1 MFERIIIAYNRDMA
15 RRLVIIDGKSVFYR
29 GYYAMPGL
37 STADGTP
44 TGGVYGFAALS
55 LELIKRLEPDYV
67 CVAWDKRGTNIRRR
81 LAIYPEYKAGRKPAP
96 PDFYAQIPILH
107 ELLAAFGWPL
117 YEFDDYEADDIMATL
132 DAQAEKHGDIET
144 YLITSDLD
152 ALQILDQN
160 TYLYALKKGL
170 TNIDKFDIPAFEKR
184 YGIRIDQFLDLKSL
198 KGDSSDNIPGVPG
211 VGEKTA
217 VKLLQQ
223 FDTLDG
229 VYENLW
235 QIKDNLRRKLD
246 DGKESAYTSKELARL
261 FTDAPV
267 KLDLAAMDVRD
278 LDTTKLR
285 ALLEKLEFRSLLR
298 KLPQHMRDD
307 TLEMVKNDSF
317 VPAVE
322 IPSDKIMPLLVMAP
336 ELLVIWNGDSVWLS
350 HEKGKTACLPLA
362 EASVV
367 LRGGLIVGHDTKD
380 FLKALLAKN
389 CRQLPAVKHDTAQ
402 CSFLLNPLRKSRA
415 LADLAGIESLDN
427 PKLAIAALWEVYER
441 QKKALAE
448 LPGLQRV
455 AQTMDFPLVNVLAQM
470 EFQGIKIDTSKLEK
484 MNKSL
489 TREIAVTQQNIYDM
503 VGYEFNIASPAQL
516 ASALFD
522 KLLLPIAGIKKG
534 KTGYSTNQKELD
546 KLRGQHPIIEL
557 IERFRELSKL
567 QNTYVAALPEQTD
580 ANGYIHTTFN
590 QDATATGR
598 LSSTNP
604 NLQNIPIRTELGRQI
619 RDAFVPAPGNVFVN
633 ADYSQ
638 FELRLAAVMAGE
650 TVMVED
656 FNTDVDIHAK
666 TAAEVYGVPID
677 EVTPVQRRRAKVV
690 NFGVLYGMSQHG
702 LAQAAHMSFAEA
714 QHFID
719 EYYRIRPRVKAFM
732 EQTIRQ
738 AHDNGFVQTL
748 FGRRR
753 PTPDVKSSNFAVRSA
768 AERAAANMPI
778 QGTEADLMKMAML
791 AVEKR
796 LAEGPDVD
804 ASRLPSEAGKS
815 EKNGFALPE
824 RQVSSD
830 SMLASTNSLSIPLGR
845 QVLQIHDS
853 IMVECPRQNAEKVS
867 KILVETMEN
876 IYPSLGIKLKVDV
889 KVGDSWG
896 EV

>member
-1 MFERIIIAYNRDMA
+1 MA
-15 RRLVIIDGKSVFYR
+15 KRLVIIDGKSVFYR

-37 STADGTP
+37 STVDGTP

-55 LELIKRLEPDYV
+55 LELIKQLNPDYV

-81 LAIYPEYKAGRKPAP
+81 LAIYSEYKAGRKPAP

-132 DAQAEKHGDIET
+132 DKQAEQHGGIET

-184 YGIRIDQFLDLKSL
+184 YGIRIGQFLDLKSL

-223 FDTLDG
+223 FETLDG

-235 QIKDNLRRKLD
+235 QIKDSLRRKLET
-246 DGKESAYTSKELARL
+246 GKKSAYMSRELARL

-267 KLDLAAMDVRD
+267 KLDLEAMNVRD
-278 LDTTKLR
+278 LDTAKLR
-285 ALLEKLEFRSLLR
+285 ELLEKLEFRSLLR
-298 KLPQHMRDD
+298 KLPQHMRDSASEV
-307 TLEMVKNDSF
+307 TSNNILA
-317 VPAVE
+317 PAVE
-322 IPSDKIMPLLVMAP
+322 ISGDKVIPMLVMAP
-336 ELLVIWNGDSVWLS
+336 ELLVIWDGDMVWLS
-350 HEKGKTACLPLA
+350 HEKGKVARLPLAKASAILA
-362 EASVV
+362 EAS
-367 LRGGLIVGHDTKD
+367 IVGHDNKE
-380 FLKALLAKN
+380 FFKALLGAG
-389 CRQLPAVKHDTAQ
+389 CQRLPAVKHDTAQ
-402 CSFLLNPLRKSRA
+402 GSFLLNPLRKSRA
-415 LADLAGIESLDN
+415 LADLAGVESLDD
-427 PKLAIAALWEVYER
+427 PRLAMAALWAVYEQ
-441 QKKALAE
+441 QKSAFAE
-448 LPGLQRV
+448 LPDLQQV
-455 AQTMDFPLVNVLAQM
+455 AQTMDFPLINVLAQM
-470 EFQGIKIDTSKLEK
+470 EFRGIKIDASKLEK

-489 TREIAVTQQNIYDM
+489 AQEITAVQQNIYDM
-503 VGYEFNIASPAQL
+503 VGYEFNVASPAQL

-522 KLLLPIAGIKKG
+522 KLLLPTAGIKKG

-557 IERFRELSKL
+557 VERFRELSKL

-650 TVMVED
+650 KQMIED
-656 FNTDVDIHAK
+656 FNADVDIHAK
-666 TAAEVYGVPID
+666 TAAEVYNVPIN
-677 EVTPVQRRRAKVV
+677 EVTPTQRRRAKVV

-702 LAQAAHMSFAEA
+702 LAAAANMSYGEA

-719 EYYRIRPRVKAFM
+719 EYYRIRPHIKEFM
-732 EQTIRQ
+732 ERTIRQ
-738 AHDNGFVQTL
+738 AHEDGFVQTL

-753 PTPDVKSSNFAVRSA
+753 PTPDVRSNNFAVRSA

-778 QGTEADLMKMAML
+778 QGTEADLMKLAML

-796 LAEGPDVD
+796 LTTMTSPDL
-804 ASRLPSEAGKS
+804 LPSETGKF
-815 EKNGFALPE
+815 EKNEFALPE
-824 RQVSSD
+824 RQVSSG
-830 SMLASTNSLSIPLGR
+830 SKSGLVHKNISLGHQI
-845 QVLQIHDS
+845 LQIHDS
-853 IMVECPRQNAEKVS
+853 IMVECPRQNAEIVS
-867 KILVETMEN
+867 KMLVETMEN
-876 IYPSLGIKLKVDV
+876 IYPQLGIKLKVDV
-889 KVGDSWG
+889 KIGNNWG

>member
-1 MFERIIIAYNRDMA
+1 MA
-15 RRLVIIDGKSVFYR
+15 KRLVIIDGKSVFYR

-55 LELIKRLEPDYV
+55 LELIKQLEPDYV

-81 LAIYPEYKAGRKPAP
+81 LAIYPDYKAGRKPAP

-117 YEFDDYEADDIMATL
+117 YEFDDGEADDIMATL
-132 DAQAEKHGDIET
+132 DKQAEQHGGIET

-170 TNIDKFDIPAFEKR
+170 TNIDKFDIPAFEER
-184 YGIRIDQFLDLKSL
+184 YGIRIGQFLDLKSL

-223 FDTLDG
+223 FETLDG

-235 QIKDNLRRKLD
+235 QIKDSLRRKLET
-246 DGKESAYTSKELARL
+246 GKESAYMSRELARL

-267 KLDLAAMDVRD
+267 KLDLEAMNVRD
-278 LDTTKLR
+278 LDTAKLR
-285 ALLEKLEFRSLLR
+285 ELLEKLEFRSLLR
-298 KLPQHMRDD
+298 KLPQHMRDGAS
-307 TLEMVKNDSF
+307 EVAKNNILA
-317 VPAVE
+317 PAVE
-322 IPSDKIMPLLVMAP
+322 ISGDKVIPMLVMVP
-336 ELLVIWNGDSVWLS
+336 ELLVIWDGDMVWLS
-350 HEKGKTACLPLA
+350 HEKGKVARLPLAKASAILA
-362 EASVV
+362 EAS
-367 LRGGLIVGHDTKD
+367 IVGHDTKE
-380 FLKALLAKN
+380 FLKTLLGAG
-389 CRQLPAVKHDTAQ
+389 CQQLPAVKHDTAQ
-402 CSFLLNPLRKSRA
+402 GSFLLNPLRKSRE
-415 LADLAGIESLDN
+415 LADLAGVESLDD
-427 PKLAIAALWEVYER
+427 PRLAMAALWAVYEQ
-441 QKKALAE
+441 QKSAFAE
-448 LPGLQRV
+448 QTNLQQV
-455 AQTMDFPLVNVLAQM
+455 AQTMDFPLINVLAQM
-470 EFQGIKIDTSKLEK
+470 EFRGIKIDASKLEK

-489 TREIAVTQQNIYDM
+489 AQEIAAVQQNIYDM
-503 VGYEFNIASPAQL
+503 VGYEFNVASPAQL

-522 KLLLPIAGIKKG
+522 KLLLPTAGIKKG

-557 IERFRELSKL
+557 VERFRELSKL

-580 ANGYIHTTFN
+580 ANGYVHTTFN
-590 QDATATGR
+590 QDVTATGR

-650 TVMVED
+650 KQMIED

-666 TAAEVYGVPID
+666 TAAEVYNVPIN
-677 EVTPVQRRRAKVV
+677 EVTPTQRRRAKVV

-702 LAQAAHMSFAEA
+702 LAAAANMSYGEA

-719 EYYRIRPRVKAFM
+719 EYYRIRPHIKEFM
-732 EQTIRQ
+732 ERTIRQ
-738 AHDNGFVQTL
+738 AHEDGFVQTL

-753 PTPDVKSSNFAVRSA
+753 PTPDVRSNNFAVRSA

-778 QGTEADLMKMAML
+778 QGTEADLMKLAML
-791 AVEKR
+791 AVEKS
-796 LAEGPDVD
+796 LALVD
-804 ASRLPSEAGKS
+804 IDS
-815 EKNGFALPE
+815 LPE
-824 RQVSSD
+824 ETCLSGKANSFFSNLPVSEGSK
-830 SMLASTNSLSIPLGR
+830 SISTDKNTPLGY
-845 QVLQIHDS
+845 QILQIHDS
-853 IMVECPRQNAEKVS
+853 IMVECPRQNAEIVS
-867 KILVETMEN
+867 KMLVETMEN
-876 IYPSLGIKLKVDV
+876 IHPQLGIKLKVDV
-889 KVGDSWG
+889 KIGNNWS

>member
-1 MFERIIIAYNRDMA
+1 MA
-15 RRLVIIDGKSVFYR
+15 KRLVIIDGKSVFYR

-55 LELIKRLEPDYV
+55 LELIKQLEPDYV

-81 LAIYPEYKAGRKPAP
+81 LAIYSEYKAGRKPAP

-107 ELLAAFGWPL
+107 ELLAAFRWPL

-132 DAQAEKHGDIET
+132 GKQAEQHGGIET

-184 YGIRIDQFLDLKSL
+184 YGIRIGQFLDLKSL

-223 FDTLDG
+223 FETLDG

-235 QIKDNLRRKLD
+235 QIKDSLRRKLEA
-246 DGKESAYTSKELARL
+246 GKKSAYMSRELARL

-267 KLDLAAMDVRD
+267 KLDLEAMNVRD
-278 LDTTKLR
+278 LDTAKLR
-285 ALLEKLEFRSLLR
+285 ELLEKLEFRSLLR
-298 KLPQHMRDD
+298 KLPQHMRDSSSEV
-307 TLEMVKNDSF
+307 TPNNILA
-317 VPAVE
+317 PAVE
-322 IPSDKIMPLLVMAP
+322 ISGDKVIPMLVMAP
-336 ELLVIWNGDSVWLS
+336 ELLVIWDGDTVWLS
-350 HEKGKTACLPLA
+350 HEKGKVARLPLAKASTILA
-362 EASVV
+362 EAS
-367 LRGGLIVGHDTKD
+367 IVGHDTKE
-380 FLKALLAKN
+380 FTKALLGAG
-389 CRQLPAVKHDTAQ
+389 CQQLPAVKHDTAQ
-402 CSFLLNPLRKSRA
+402 GSFLLNPLRKSRE
-415 LADLAGIESLDN
+415 LADLAGVESLDD
-427 PKLAIAALWEVYER
+427 PRLAMAALWAVYEQ
-441 QKKALAE
+441 QKSAFAE
-448 LPGLQRV
+448 LPDLQQV
-455 AQTMDFPLVNVLAQM
+455 AQTMDFPLINVLAQM
-470 EFQGIKIDTSKLEK
+470 EFRGIKIDASKLEK

-489 TREIAVTQQNIYDM
+489 AQDIAAVQQNIYDM
-503 VGYEFNIASPAQL
+503 VGYEFNVASPAQL

-522 KLLLPIAGIKKG
+522 KLLLPTAGIKKG

-557 IERFRELSKL
+557 VERFRELSKL

-590 QDATATGR
+590 QDVTATGR

-650 TVMVED
+650 KQMIED
-656 FNTDVDIHAK
+656 FNADVDIHAK
-666 TAAEVYGVPID
+666 TAAEVYNVPIN
-677 EVTPVQRRRAKVV
+677 EVTPTQRRRAKVV

-702 LAQAAHMSFAEA
+702 LAAAANMSYGEA

-719 EYYRIRPRVKAFM
+719 EYYRIHPRIKEFM
-732 EQTIRQ
+732 ERTIRQ
-738 AHDNGFVQTL
+738 AHEDGFVQTL

-753 PTPDVKSSNFAVRSA
+753 PTPDVRSNNFAVRSA

-778 QGTEADLMKMAML
+778 QGTEADLMKLAML

-796 LAEGPDVD
+796 LTTMTSPDL
-804 ASRLPSEAGKS
+804 LPSETGKF
-815 EKNGFALPE
+815 EKNEFALPE
-824 RQVSSD
+824 RQVSSG
-830 SMLASTNSLSIPLGR
+830 SKSGLVHKNISLGHQI
-845 QVLQIHDS
+845 LQIHDS
-853 IMVECPRQNAEKVS
+853 IMVECPRQNAEIVS
-867 KILVETMEN
+867 KMLVETMEN
-876 IYPSLGIKLKVDV
+876 IYPQLGIKLKVDV
-889 KVGDSWG
+889 KIGNNWG

>member
-1 MFERIIIAYNRDMA
+1 MA
-15 RRLVIIDGKSVFYR
+15 KRLVIIDGKSVFYR

-37 STADGTP
+37 STVDGTP

-55 LELIKRLEPDYV
+55 LELIKQLNPDYV

-81 LAIYPEYKAGRKPAP
+81 LAIYSEYKAGRKPAP

-107 ELLAAFGWPL
+107 ELLAAFRWPL

-132 DAQAEKHGDIET
+132 GKQAEQHGGIET

-184 YGIRIDQFLDLKSL
+184 YGIRIGQFLDLKSL

-223 FDTLDG
+223 FETLDG

-235 QIKDNLRRKLD
+235 QIKDSLRRKLEA
-246 DGKESAYTSKELARL
+246 GKKSAYMSRELARL

-267 KLDLAAMDVRD
+267 KLDLEAMNVRD
-278 LDTTKLR
+278 LDTAKLR
-285 ALLEKLEFRSLLR
+285 ELLEKLEFRSLLR
-298 KLPQHMRDD
+298 KLPQHMRDSSSEV
-307 TLEMVKNDSF
+307 TPNNILA
-317 VPAVE
+317 PAVE
-322 IPSDKIMPLLVMAP
+322 ISGDKVIPMLVMAP
-336 ELLVIWNGDSVWLS
+336 ELLVIWDGDTVWLS
-350 HEKGKTACLPLA
+350 HEKGKVARLPLAKASTILA
-362 EASVV
+362 EAS
-367 LRGGLIVGHDTKD
+367 IVGHDTKE
-380 FLKALLAKN
+380 FTKALLGAG
-389 CRQLPAVKHDTAQ
+389 CQQLPAVKHDTAQ
-402 CSFLLNPLRKSRA
+402 GSFLLNPLRKSRE
-415 LADLAGIESLDN
+415 LADLAGVESLDD
-427 PKLAIAALWEVYER
+427 PRLAMAALWAVYEQ
-441 QKKALAE
+441 QKSAFAE
-448 LPGLQRV
+448 LPDLQQV
-455 AQTMDFPLVNVLAQM
+455 AQTMDFPLINVLAQM
-470 EFQGIKIDTSKLEK
+470 EFRGIKIDASKLEK

-489 TREIAVTQQNIYDM
+489 AQDIAAVQQNIYDM
-503 VGYEFNIASPAQL
+503 VGYEFNVASPAQL

-522 KLLLPIAGIKKG
+522 KLLLPTAGIKKG

-557 IERFRELSKL
+557 VERFRELSKL

-590 QDATATGR
+590 QDVTATGR

-650 TVMVED
+650 KQMIED
-656 FNTDVDIHAK
+656 FNADVDIHAK
-666 TAAEVYGVPID
+666 TAAEVYNVPIN
-677 EVTPVQRRRAKVV
+677 EVTPTQRRRAKVV

-702 LAQAAHMSFAEA
+702 LAAAANMSYGEA

-719 EYYRIRPRVKAFM
+719 EYYRIHPRIKEFM
-732 EQTIRQ
+732 ERTIRQ
-738 AHDNGFVQTL
+738 AHEDGFVQTL

-753 PTPDVKSSNFAVRSA
+753 PTPDVRSNNFAVRSA

-778 QGTEADLMKMAML
+778 QGTEADLMKLAML

-796 LAEGPDVD
+796 LTTMTSPDL
-804 ASRLPSEAGKS
+804 LPSETGKF
-815 EKNGFALPE
+815 EKNEFALPE
-824 RQVSSD
+824 RQVSSG
-830 SMLASTNSLSIPLGR
+830 SKSGLVHKNISLGHQI
-845 QVLQIHDS
+845 LQIHDS
-853 IMVECPRQNAEKVS
+853 IMVECPRQNAEIVS
-867 KILVETMEN
+867 KMLVETMEN
-876 IYPSLGIKLKVDV
+876 IYPQLGIKLKVDV
-889 KVGDSWG
+889 KIGNNWG

>member
-1 MFERIIIAYNRDMA
+1 MA
-15 RRLVIIDGKSVFYR
+15 KRLVIIDGKSVFYR

-55 LELIKRLEPDYV
+55 LELIKQLNPDYV

-81 LAIYPEYKAGRKPAP
+81 LAIYPDYKGGRKPAP

-132 DAQAEKHGDIET
+132 DKQAEQHGDIET

-184 YGIRIDQFLDLKSL
+184 YGIRIGQFLDLKSL

-223 FDTLDG
+223 FETLDG
-229 VYENLW
+229 VYDNLW
-235 QIKDNLRRKLD
+235 QIKDSLRRKLET
-246 DGKESAYTSKELARL
+246 GKKSAYMSRELARL

-267 KLDLAAMDVRD
+267 KLDLEAMNVRD
-278 LDTTKLR
+278 LDTAKLR
-285 ALLEKLEFRSLLR
+285 ELLEKLEFRSLLR
-298 KLPQHMRDD
+298 KLPQHMRDGASGVA
-307 TLEMVKNDSF
+307 TNNILA
-317 VPAVE
+317 PAVE
-322 IPSDKIMPLLVMAP
+322 ISGDKVIPMLVMAP
-336 ELLVIWNGDSVWLS
+336 ELLVIWDGDTVWLS
-350 HEKGKTACLPLA
+350 HEKGKVARLPLAKASAILA
-362 EASVV
+362 EAS
-367 LRGGLIVGHDTKD
+367 IVGHDAKE
-380 FLKALLAKN
+380 FFKALLGAG
-389 CRQLPAVKHDTAQ
+389 CQQLPAVKHDTAQ
-402 CSFLLNPLRKSRA
+402 GSFLLNPLRKSRE
-415 LADLAGIESLDN
+415 LADLAGIESLDD
-427 PKLAIAALWEVYER
+427 PRLAMAALWAVYEQ
-441 QKKALAE
+441 QKSAFAE
-448 LPGLQRV
+448 LPDLQQV
-455 AQTMDFPLVNVLAQM
+455 AQTMDFPLINVLAQM
-470 EFQGIKIDTSKLEK
+470 EFRGIKIDASKLEK

-489 TREIAVTQQNIYDM
+489 AQEIAAVQQNIYDM
-503 VGYEFNIASPAQL
+503 VGYEFNVASPAQL

-522 KLLLPIAGIKKG
+522 KLLLPTAGIKKG

-557 IERFRELSKL
+557 VERFRELSKL

-590 QDATATGR
+590 QDTTATGR

-650 TVMVED
+650 KQMIED

-666 TAAEVYGVPID
+666 TAAEVYNVPIN
-677 EVTPVQRRRAKVV
+677 EVTPTQRRRAKVV

-702 LAQAAHMSFAEA
+702 LAAAANMSYGEA

-719 EYYRIRPRVKAFM
+719 EYYRIRPHIKEFM
-732 EQTIRQ
+732 ERTIRQ
-738 AHDNGFVQTL
+738 AHGDGFVQTL

-753 PTPDVKSSNFAVRSA
+753 PTPDVRSNNFAVRSA

-778 QGTEADLMKMAML
+778 QGTEADLMKLAML

-796 LAEGPDVD
+796 LTTMTSPYL
-804 ASRLPSEAGKS
+804 LPSETGKF
-815 EKNGFALPE
+815 EKNEFALPE
-824 RQVSSD
+824 RQVSSG
-830 SMLASTNSLSIPLGR
+830 SKSGLVHKNTPLGY
-845 QVLQIHDS
+845 QILQIHDS
-853 IMVECPRQNAEKVS
+853 IMVECPLQNAEIVS
-867 KILVETMEN
+867 KMLVETMEN
-876 IYPSLGIKLKVDV
+876 IHPQLGIKLKVDV
-889 KVGDSWG
+889 KIGNNWG

>member
-1 MFERIIIAYNRDMA
+1 MA
-15 RRLVIIDGKSVFYR
+15 KRLVIIDGKSVFYR

-55 LELIKRLEPDYV
+55 LELIKQLEPDYV

-81 LAIYPEYKAGRKPAP
+81 LAIYPDYKAGRKPAP

-132 DAQAEKHGDIET
+132 DKQAEQHGDIET

-184 YGIRIDQFLDLKSL
+184 YGIRIGQFLDLKSL

-223 FDTLDG
+223 FETLDG
-229 VYENLW
+229 VYDNLW
-235 QIKDNLRRKLD
+235 QIKDSLRRKLEA
-246 DGKESAYTSKELARL
+246 GRKSAYMSRELARL

-267 KLDLAAMDVRD
+267 KLDLEAMNVRD
-278 LDTTKLR
+278 LDTAKLR
-285 ALLEKLEFRSLLR
+285 ELLEKLEFRSLLR
-298 KLPQHMRDD
+298 KLPQHMRDGASEVA
-307 TLEMVKNDSF
+307 TNNILA
-317 VPAVE
+317 PAVE
-322 IPSDKIMPLLVMAP
+322 ISGDKVIPMLVMAP
-336 ELLVIWNGDSVWLS
+336 ELLVIWDGDTVWLS
-350 HEKGKTACLPLA
+350 HEKGKVARLPLA
-362 EASVV
+362 KASAILAEA
-367 LRGGLIVGHDTKD
+367 LIVGHDTKE
-380 FLKALLAKN
+380 FFKALLGVG
-389 CRQLPAVKHDTAQ
+389 CQQLPIVKHDTAQ
-402 CSFLLNPLRKSRA
+402 GSFFLNPLRKSRE
-415 LADLAGIESLDN
+415 LADLAGVESLDD
-427 PKLAIAALWEVYER
+427 PRLVMAALWIVYEQ
-441 QKKALAE
+441 QKSAFAE
-448 LPGLQRV
+448 LPDLQQV
-455 AQTMDFPLVNVLAQM
+455 AQTMDFPLINVLAQM
-470 EFQGIKIDTSKLEK
+470 EFRGIKIDASKLEK

-489 TREIAVTQQNIYDM
+489 AQEIAAVQQNIYDM
-503 VGYEFNIASPAQL
+503 VGYEFNVASPAQL

-522 KLLLPIAGIKKG
+522 KLLLPTAGIKKG

-557 IERFRELSKL
+557 VERFRELSKL

-580 ANGYIHTTFN
+580 AKGYIHTTFN

-650 TVMVED
+650 KQMIED

-666 TAAEVYGVPID
+666 TAAEVYNVPIN
-677 EVTPVQRRRAKVV
+677 EVTPTQRRRAKVV

-702 LAQAAHMSFAEA
+702 LAAAANMSYGEA

-719 EYYRIRPRVKAFM
+719 EYYRIRPHIKEFM
-732 EQTIRQ
+732 ERTIRQ
-738 AHDNGFVQTL
+738 AHGDGFVQTL

-753 PTPDVKSSNFAVRSA
+753 PTPDVRSNNFAVRSA

-778 QGTEADLMKMAML
+778 QGTEADLMKLAML
-791 AVEKR
+791 AVEKS
-796 LAEGPDVD
+796 LALVD
-804 ASRLPSEAGKS
+804 IDS
-815 EKNGFALPE
+815 LPE
-824 RQVSSD
+824 ETCLSGKANSFFSNLPVSEGSK
-830 SMLASTNSLSIPLGR
+830 SISTDKNTPLGY
-845 QVLQIHDS
+845 QILQIHDS
-853 IMVECPRQNAEKVS
+853 IMVECPRQNAEIVS
-867 KILVETMEN
+867 KMLVETMEN
-876 IYPSLGIKLKVDV
+876 IHPQLGIKLKVDV
-889 KVGDSWG
+889 KIGNNWS

>member
-1 MFERIIIAYNRDMA
+1 MA
-15 RRLVIIDGKSVFYR
+15 KRLVIIDGKSVFYR

-55 LELIKRLEPDYV
+55 LELIKQLEPDYV

-81 LAIYPEYKAGRKPAP
+81 LAIYPDYKAGRKPAP

-107 ELLAAFGWPL
+107 ELLAAFSWPL

-132 DAQAEKHGDIET
+132 DKQAEQHGDIET

-184 YGIRIDQFLDLKSL
+184 YGIRVGQFLDLKSL

-223 FDTLDG
+223 FETLDG

-235 QIKDNLRRKLD
+235 QIKDSLRRKLEA
-246 DGKESAYTSKELARL
+246 GKESAYMSRELARL

-278 LDTTKLR
+278 LDTAKLR
-285 ALLEKLEFRSLLR
+285 ELLEKLEFRSLLR
-298 KLPQHMRDD
+298 KLPQHMRDGAS
-307 TLEMVKNDSF
+307 EVARNDILA
-317 VPAVE
+317 PAVE
-322 IPSDKIMPLLVMAP
+322 ISGDKVIPMLVMAP
-336 ELLVIWNGDSVWLS
+336 ELLVIWDGDMVWLS
-350 HEKGKTACLPLA
+350 HEKGKVARLPLAKASAILA
-362 EASVV
+362 EAS
-367 LRGGLIVGHDTKD
+367 IAGHDTKE
-380 FLKALLAKN
+380 FLKALLGAA
-389 CRQLPAVKHDTAQ
+389 CQQLPAVKHDTAQ
-402 CSFLLNPLRKSRA
+402 GSFLLNPLRKSRE
-415 LADLAGIESLDN
+415 LADLAGVESLDD
-427 PKLAIAALWEVYER
+427 PRLAMAALWAVYEQ
-441 QKKALAE
+441 QKSAFAE
-448 LPGLQRV
+448 LPDLQQV
-455 AQTMDFPLVNVLAQM
+455 AQTMDFPLINVLAQM
-470 EFQGIKIDTSKLEK
+470 EFRGIKIDASKLEK

-489 TREIAVTQQNIYDM
+489 AQEIAAVQQNIYDM
-503 VGYEFNIASPAQL
+503 VGYEFNVASPAQL

-522 KLLLPIAGIKKG
+522 KLLLPTAGIKKG

-557 IERFRELSKL
+557 VERFRELSKL

-638 FELRLAAVMAGE
+638 FELRLAAVLAGDE
-650 TVMVED
+650 KLIED
-656 FNTDVDIHAK
+656 FNSDVDIHAK
-666 TAAEVYGVPID
+666 TAAETYGISID
-677 EVTPVQRRRAKVV
+677 EVSKSQRRAAKVI
-690 NFGVLYGMSQHG
+690 NFGVLYGMSPHG
-702 LAQAAHMSFAEA
+702 LAAATGMSFTEA
-714 QHFID
+714 KKFID
-719 EYYRIRPRVKAFM
+719 HYFEVRKP
-732 EQTIRQ
+732 IRQ
-738 AHDNGFVQTL
+738 YLDKILTQAREQGFVETY

-753 PTPDVKSSNFAVRSA
+753 PTPDVKSSNFMVRSS
-768 AERAAANMPI
+768 AERAAMNMPI
-778 QGTEADLMKMAML
+778 QGTEADLMKLAMIRLEDRLSGL
-791 AVEKR
+791 ANAI
-796 LAEGPDVD
+796 L
-804 ASRLPSEAGKS
+804 
-815 EKNGFALPE
+815 
-824 RQVSSD
+824 QV
-830 SMLASTNSLSIPLGR
+830 
-845 QVLQIHDS
+845 HDS
-853 IMVECPRQNAEKVS
+853 ILVECKPEDVQKVS
-867 KILVETMEN
+867 EIMKAGMEGVC
-876 IYPSLGIKLKVDV
+876 PELPIKLKVDV
-889 KVGDSWG
+889 GTGANWG

>member
-1 MFERIIIAYNRDMA
+1 MVK
-15 RRLVIIDGKSVFYR
+15 RLVIIDGKSVFYR

-55 LELIKRLEPDYV
+55 LELIKQLNPDYV

-81 LAIYPEYKAGRKPAP
+81 LAIYSEYKAGRKPAP

-132 DAQAEKHGDIET
+132 DKQAEQHGGIET

-184 YGIRIDQFLDLKSL
+184 YGIRIGQFLDLKSL

-223 FDTLDG
+223 FETLDG
-229 VYENLW
+229 VYDNLW
-235 QIKDNLRRKLD
+235 QIKDSLRRKLEA
-246 DGKESAYTSKELARL
+246 GKKSAYMSRELARL

-267 KLDLAAMDVRD
+267 KLDLEAMNVRD
-278 LDTTKLR
+278 LDTAKLR
-285 ALLEKLEFRSLLR
+285 ELLEKLEFRSLLR
-298 KLPQHMRDD
+298 KLPQHMRDNASEV
-307 TLEMVKNDSF
+307 TSNNILA
-317 VPAVE
+317 PAVE
-322 IPSDKIMPLLVMAP
+322 ISGDKVVPMLVMAP
-336 ELLVIWNGDSVWLS
+336 ELLVIWDGDTVWLS
-350 HEKGKTACLPLA
+350 YEKGKVARLPLA
-362 EASVV
+362 KASAILAEA
-367 LRGGLIVGHDTKD
+367 LIVGHDTKE
-380 FLKALLAKN
+380 FFKALLGVG
-389 CRQLPAVKHDTAQ
+389 CQQLPIVKHDTAQ
-402 CSFLLNPLRKSRA
+402 GSFLLNPLRKSRE
-415 LADLAGIESLDN
+415 LADLAGVESLDD
-427 PKLAIAALWEVYER
+427 PRLVMAALWIVYEQ
-441 QKKALAE
+441 QKSAFAE
-448 LPGLQRV
+448 LPDLQQV
-455 AQTMDFPLVNVLAQM
+455 AQTMDFPLINVLAQM
-470 EFQGIKIDTSKLEK
+470 EFRGIKIDASKFEK

-489 TREIAVTQQNIYDM
+489 AQEIAAVQQNIYDM
-503 VGYEFNIASPAQL
+503 VGYEFNVSSPAQL

-522 KLLLPIAGIKKG
+522 KLLLPTAGIKKG

-557 IERFRELSKL
+557 VERFRELSKL

-590 QDATATGR
+590 QDTTATGR

-650 TVMVED
+650 KQMIED

-666 TAAEVYGVPID
+666 TAAEVYNVPIN
-677 EVTPVQRRRAKVV
+677 EVTPTQRRRAKVV

-702 LAQAAHMSFAEA
+702 LAAAANMSYGEA

-719 EYYRIRPRVKAFM
+719 EYYRIRPHIKEFM
-732 EQTIRQ
+732 ERTIRQ
-738 AHDNGFVQTL
+738 AHDDGFVQTL

-753 PTPDVKSSNFAVRSA
+753 PTPDVRSNNFAVRSA

-778 QGTEADLMKMAML
+778 QGTEADLMKLAML

-796 LAEGPDVD
+796 LTIMTSPDL
-804 ASRLPSEAGKS
+804 LPSETGKF
-815 EKNGFALPE
+815 EKNEFALPE
-824 RQVSSD
+824 RQVSSG
-830 SMLASTNSLSIPLGR
+830 SKSGLVHKNISLGHQI
-845 QVLQIHDS
+845 LQIHDS
-853 IMVECPRQNAEKVS
+853 IMVECPLQNAEIVS
-867 KILVETMEN
+867 KMLVETMEN
-876 IYPSLGIKLKVDV
+876 IYPQLGIKLKVDV
-889 KVGDSWG
+889 KIGNNWG

>member
-1 MFERIIIAYNRDMA
+1 MA
-15 RRLVIIDGKSVFYR
+15 KRLVIIDGKSVFYR

-55 LELIKRLEPDYV
+55 LELIKQLNPDYV

-81 LAIYPEYKAGRKPAP
+81 LAIYPDYKAGRKPAP

-132 DAQAEKHGDIET
+132 DKQAEQHGGIET

-170 TNIDKFDIPAFEKR
+170 TNIDKFDIPAFEER
-184 YGIRIDQFLDLKSL
+184 YGIRIGQFLDLKSL

-223 FDTLDG
+223 FETLDG
-229 VYENLW
+229 VYDNLW
-235 QIKDNLRRKLD
+235 QIKDSLRRKLET
-246 DGKESAYTSKELARL
+246 GKKSAYMSRELARL

-267 KLDLAAMDVRD
+267 KLDLEAMNVRD
-278 LDTTKLR
+278 LDTAKLR
-285 ALLEKLEFRSLLR
+285 ELLEKLEFRSLLR
-298 KLPQHMRDD
+298 KLPQHMRDSSSEV
-307 TLEMVKNDSF
+307 TPNNILA
-317 VPAVE
+317 PAVE
-322 IPSDKIMPLLVMAP
+322 ISGDKVTPMLVMAP
-336 ELLVIWNGDSVWLS
+336 ELLVIWDGDMVWLS
-350 HEKGKTACLPLA
+350 HEKGKVARLPLAKASTILA
-362 EASVV
+362 EAS
-367 LRGGLIVGHDTKD
+367 IVGHDTKE
-380 FLKALLAKN
+380 FFKALLGAG
-389 CRQLPAVKHDTAQ
+389 CQQLPTVKHDTAQ
-402 CSFLLNPLRKSRA
+402 GSFLLNPLRKSRA
-415 LADLAGIESLDN
+415 LADLAGVESLDD
-427 PKLAIAALWEVYER
+427 PRLAMAALWVVYEQ
-441 QKKALAE
+441 QKSAFAE
-448 LPGLQRV
+448 LPDLQQV
-455 AQTMDFPLVNVLAQM
+455 AQTMDFPLINVLAQM
-470 EFQGIKIDTSKLEK
+470 EFRGIKIDAGKLKK

-489 TREIAVTQQNIYDM
+489 AQEIAAVQQNIYDM
-503 VGYEFNIASPAQL
+503 VGYEFNVASPAQL

-522 KLLLPIAGIKKG
+522 KLLLPTAGIKKG
-534 KTGYSTNQKELD
+534 KTGYSTNQKELN

-557 IERFRELSKL
+557 VERFRELSKL

-590 QDATATGR
+590 QDTTATGR

-650 TVMVED
+650 KQMIED

-666 TAAEVYGVPID
+666 TAAEVYNVPIN
-677 EVTPVQRRRAKVV
+677 EVTPTQRRRAKVV

-702 LAQAAHMSFAEA
+702 LAAAANMSYGEA
-714 QHFID
+714 QRFID
-719 EYYRIRPRVKAFM
+719 EYYRIRPHIKEFM
-732 EQTIRQ
+732 ERTIRQ
-738 AHDNGFVQTL
+738 AHEDGFVQTL

-753 PTPDVKSSNFAVRSA
+753 PTPDVRSNNFAVRSA

-778 QGTEADLMKMAML
+778 QGTEADLMKLAML

-796 LAEGPDVD
+796 LTIMTSPDL
-804 ASRLPSEAGKS
+804 LPSETGKF
-815 EKNGFALPE
+815 EKNEFALPE
-824 RQVSSD
+824 RQASSG
-830 SMLASTNSLSIPLGR
+830 SKSGLVHKNTPLGY
-845 QVLQIHDS
+845 QILQIHDS
-853 IMVECPRQNAEKVS
+853 IMVECPLQNAEIVS
-867 KILVETMEN
+867 KMLVETMEN
-876 IYPSLGIKLKVDV
+876 IHPQLGIKLKVDV
-889 KVGDSWG
+889 KIGNNWG

>member
-1 MFERIIIAYNRDMA
+1 MA
-15 RRLVIIDGKSVFYR
+15 KRLVIIDGKSVFYR

-55 LELIKRLEPDYV
+55 LELIKQLNPDYV

-81 LAIYPEYKAGRKPAP
+81 LAIYPDYKGGRKPAP

-132 DAQAEKHGDIET
+132 DKQAEQHGDIET

-184 YGIRIDQFLDLKSL
+184 YGIRIGQFLDLKSL

-223 FDTLDG
+223 FETLDG

-235 QIKDNLRRKLD
+235 QIKDSLRRKLEA
-246 DGKESAYTSKELARL
+246 GKKSAYMSRELARL

-278 LDTTKLR
+278 LDTAKLR
-285 ALLEKLEFRSLLR
+285 ELLEKLEFRSLLR
-298 KLPQHMRDD
+298 KLPQHMRDGAS
-307 TLEMVKNDSF
+307 EMTRNDILA
-317 VPAVE
+317 PAVE
-322 IPSDKIMPLLVMAP
+322 ISGDKVIPMLVMAP
-336 ELLVIWNGDSVWLS
+336 ELLVIWDGDTVWLS
-350 HEKGKTACLPLA
+350 HEKGKVARLPLA
-362 EASVV
+362 KASTILPEVS
-367 LRGGLIVGHDTKD
+367 IVGHDTKE
-380 FLKALLAKN
+380 FLKALLGAG
-389 CRQLPAVKHDTAQ
+389 CQRLPAVKHDTAQ
-402 CSFLLNPLRKSRA
+402 GSFLLNPLRKSRA
-415 LADLAGIESLDN
+415 LVDLAGVESLDD
-427 PKLAIAALWEVYER
+427 PRLAMAALWAVYEQ
-441 QKKALAE
+441 QKSAFAE
-448 LPGLQRV
+448 LPDLQQV
-455 AQTMDFPLVNVLAQM
+455 AQTMDFPLINVLAQM
-470 EFQGIKIDTSKLEK
+470 EFRGIKIDASKLEK

-489 TREIAVTQQNIYDM
+489 AQDIAAVQQNIYDM
-503 VGYEFNIASPAQL
+503 VGYEFNVASPAQL

-522 KLLLPIAGIKKG
+522 KLLLPTAGIKKG

-557 IERFRELSKL
+557 VERFRELSKL

-650 TVMVED
+650 KQMIED
-656 FNTDVDIHAK
+656 FNADVDIHAK
-666 TAAEVYGVPID
+666 TAAEVYNVPIN
-677 EVTPVQRRRAKVV
+677 EVTPAQRRRAKVV

-702 LAQAAHMSFAEA
+702 LAAAANMSYGEA

-719 EYYRIRPRVKAFM
+719 EYYRIRPHIKEFM

-738 AHDNGFVQTL
+738 AHEDGFVQTL

-753 PTPDVKSSNFAVRSA
+753 PTPDVRSNNFAVRSA

-778 QGTEADLMKMAML
+778 QGTEADLMKLAML

-796 LAEGPDVD
+796 LTIMTSPDL
-804 ASRLPSEAGKS
+804 LPSETGKF
-815 EKNGFALPE
+815 EKNEFALPE
-824 RQVSSD
+824 RQVSSG
-830 SMLASTNSLSIPLGR
+830 SKSGLVYKNISFGHQI
-845 QVLQIHDS
+845 LQIHDS
-853 IMVECPRQNAEKVS
+853 IMVECPRQNAEIVS
-867 KILVETMEN
+867 KMLVETMEN
-876 IYPSLGIKLKVDV
+876 IYPQLGIKLKVDV
-889 KVGDSWG
+889 KIGNNWG

>member
-1 MFERIIIAYNRDMA
+1 MA
-15 RRLVIIDGKSVFYR
+15 KRLVIIDGKSVFYR

-55 LELIKRLEPDYV
+55 LELIKQLNPDYV

-81 LAIYPEYKAGRKPAP
+81 LAIYPDYKAGRKPAP

-107 ELLAAFGWPL
+107 ELLAAFSWPL

-132 DAQAEKHGDIET
+132 DKQAEQHGDIET

-184 YGIRIDQFLDLKSL
+184 YGIRIGQFLDLKSL

-223 FDTLDG
+223 FETLDG

-235 QIKDNLRRKLD
+235 QIKDSLRRKLET
-246 DGKESAYTSKELARL
+246 GKKSAYMSRELARL

-267 KLDLAAMDVRD
+267 KLDLEAMNVRD
-278 LDTTKLR
+278 LDTAKLR
-285 ALLEKLEFRSLLR
+285 ELLEKLEFRSLLR
-298 KLPQHMRDD
+298 KLPQHMRDSASEV
-307 TLEMVKNDSF
+307 TSNNILA
-317 VPAVE
+317 PAVE
-322 IPSDKIMPLLVMAP
+322 ILGDKVMPMLVMAP
-336 ELLVIWNGDSVWLS
+336 ELLVIWDGDMVWLS
-350 HEKGKTACLPLA
+350 HEKGKVARLPLAKASAILA
-362 EASVV
+362 EAS
-367 LRGGLIVGHDTKD
+367 IVGHDTKE
-380 FLKALLAKN
+380 FFKALLGAG
-389 CRQLPAVKHDTAQ
+389 CQQLPAVKHDTAQ
-402 CSFLLNPLRKSRA
+402 GSFLLNPLRKSRA
-415 LADLAGIESLDN
+415 LADLAGVESLDD
-427 PKLAIAALWEVYER
+427 PRLAMAALWVVYEQ
-441 QKKALAE
+441 QKSAFAE
-448 LPGLQRV
+448 LPDLQQV
-455 AQTMDFPLVNVLAQM
+455 AQTMDFPLINVLAQM
-470 EFQGIKIDTSKLEK
+470 EFRGIKIDASKLEK

-489 TREIAVTQQNIYDM
+489 AQEIAAVQQNIYDM
-503 VGYEFNIASPAQL
+503 VGYEFNVASPAQL

-557 IERFRELSKL
+557 VERFRELSKL

-590 QDATATGR
+590 QDVTATGR

-619 RDAFVPAPGNVFVN
+619 RDAFVPASGNVFVN

-650 TVMVED
+650 KQMIED

-666 TAAEVYGVPID
+666 TAAEVYNVPIN
-677 EVTPVQRRRAKVV
+677 EVTPTQRRCAKVV

-702 LAQAAHMSFAEA
+702 LAAAANMSYGEA

-719 EYYRIRPRVKAFM
+719 EYYRIHPRIKEFM
-732 EQTIRQ
+732 ERTIRQ
-738 AHDNGFVQTL
+738 AHEDGFVQTL

-753 PTPDVKSSNFAVRSA
+753 PTPDVRSNNFAVRSA

-778 QGTEADLMKMAML
+778 QGTEADLMKLAML

-796 LAEGPDVD
+796 LTTMTSPDL
-804 ASRLPSEAGKS
+804 LPSETGKF
-815 EKNGFALPE
+815 EKNEFALPE
-824 RQVSSD
+824 RQVSSG
-830 SMLASTNSLSIPLGR
+830 SKSGLVHKNISLGHQI
-845 QVLQIHDS
+845 LQIHDS
-853 IMVECPRQNAEKVS
+853 IMVECPRQNAEIVS
-867 KILVETMEN
+867 KMLVETMEN
-876 IYPSLGIKLKVDV
+876 IHPQLGIKLKVDV
-889 KVGDSWG
+889 KIGNNWG

>member
-1 MFERIIIAYNRDMA
+1 MA
-15 RRLVIIDGKSVFYR
+15 KRLVIIDGKSVFYR

-55 LELIKRLEPDYV
+55 LELFKQLNPDYV

-81 LAIYPEYKAGRKPAP
+81 LAIYPDYKAGRKPAP

-107 ELLAAFGWPL
+107 ELLAAFSWPL

-132 DAQAEKHGDIET
+132 DKQAEQHGDIET

-184 YGIRIDQFLDLKSL
+184 YGIRIGQFLDLKSL

-223 FDTLDG
+223 FETLDG

-235 QIKDNLRRKLD
+235 QIKDSLRRKLEA
-246 DGKESAYTSKELARL
+246 GKKSAYMSRELARL

-267 KLDLAAMDVRD
+267 KLDLEAMNVRD
-278 LDTTKLR
+278 LDTAKLR
-285 ALLEKLEFRSLLR
+285 ELLEKLEFRSLLR
-298 KLPQHMRDD
+298 KLPQHMRDGASEVA
-307 TLEMVKNDSF
+307 TNNILA
-317 VPAVE
+317 PAVE
-322 IPSDKIMPLLVMAP
+322 ISGDKVIPMLVMAP
-336 ELLVIWNGDSVWLS
+336 ELLVFWDGDTVWLS
-350 HEKGKTACLPLA
+350 HEKGKVARLPLAKVSAILA
-362 EASVV
+362 EAS
-367 LRGGLIVGHDTKD
+367 IVGHDTKE
-380 FLKALLAKN
+380 FFKALLGAG
-389 CRQLPAVKHDTAQ
+389 CQQLPAVKHDTAQ
-402 CSFLLNPLRKSRA
+402 GSFLLNPLRKSRA
-415 LADLAGIESLDN
+415 LADLAGVESLDD
-427 PKLAIAALWEVYER
+427 PRLAMAALWVVYEQ
-441 QKKALAE
+441 QKSAFAE
-448 LPGLQRV
+448 LPDLQQV
-455 AQTMDFPLVNVLAQM
+455 AQTMDFPLINVLAQM
-470 EFQGIKIDTSKLEK
+470 EFRGIKIDASKLEK

-489 TREIAVTQQNIYDM
+489 AQEIAAVQQNIYDM
-503 VGYEFNIASPAQL
+503 VGYEFNVASPAQL

-522 KLLLPIAGIKKG
+522 KLLLPTAGIKKG

-557 IERFRELSKL
+557 VERFRELSKL

-650 TVMVED
+650 KQMIED

-666 TAAEVYGVPID
+666 TAAEVYNVPIN
-677 EVTPVQRRRAKVV
+677 EVTPTQRRRAKVV

-702 LAQAAHMSFAEA
+702 LAAAANMSYGEA

-719 EYYRIRPRVKAFM
+719 EYYRIRPRIKKFM
-732 EQTIRQ
+732 ERTIRQ
-738 AHDNGFVQTL
+738 AHEDGFVQTL

-753 PTPDVKSSNFAVRSA
+753 PTPDVRSNNFAVRSA

-778 QGTEADLMKMAML
+778 QGTEADLMKLAML

-796 LAEGPDVD
+796 LMPAAD
-804 ASRLPSEAGKS
+804 ADLLPSETGKF
-815 EKNGFALPE
+815 EKNEFALPE
-824 RQVSSD
+824 RQVSSG
-830 SMLASTNSLSIPLGR
+830 SKSISTDKNTLLGY
-845 QVLQIHDS
+845 QILQIHDS
-853 IMVECPRQNAEKVS
+853 IMVECPHQNAEIVS
-867 KILVETMEN
+867 KMLVETMEN
-876 IYPSLGIKLKVDV
+876 IYPQLGIKLKVDV
-889 KVGDSWG
+889 KIGNNWG

>member
-1 MFERIIIAYNRDMA
+1 MA
-15 RRLVIIDGKSVFYR
+15 KRLVIIDGKSVFYR

-55 LELIKRLEPDYV
+55 LELIKQLEPDYV

-81 LAIYPEYKAGRKPAP
+81 LAIYSEYKAGRKPAP

-132 DAQAEKHGDIET
+132 DKQAEQHGDIET

-184 YGIRIDQFLDLKSL
+184 YGVRIDQFLDLKSL

-223 FDTLDG
+223 FETLDG

-235 QIKDNLRRKLD
+235 QIKDSLRRKLET
-246 DGKESAYTSKELARL
+246 GKKSAYMSRELARL

-267 KLDLAAMDVRD
+267 KLDLEAMNVCD
-278 LDTTKLR
+278 LDTAKLR
-285 ALLEKLEFRSLLR
+285 ELLEKLEFRSLLR
-298 KLPQHMRDD
+298 KLPQHMRDSASEVAAD
-307 TLEMVKNDSF
+307 NILA
-317 VPAVE
+317 PAVE
-322 IPSDKIMPLLVMAP
+322 ISGDKVIPMLVMAP
-336 ELLVIWNGDSVWLS
+336 ELLVIWDGDTVWLS
-350 HEKGKTACLPLA
+350 HEKGKVACLPLTKASAILA
-362 EASVV
+362 EAS
-367 LRGGLIVGHDTKD
+367 IVGHDTKE
-380 FLKALLAKN
+380 FLKALLGAG
-389 CRQLPAVKHDTAQ
+389 CQRLPAVKHDTAQ
-402 CSFLLNPLRKSRA
+402 GSFLLNPLRKSRA
-415 LADLAGIESLDN
+415 LADLAGVESLDD
-427 PKLAIAALWEVYER
+427 PRLAMAALWAVYEQ
-441 QKKALAE
+441 QKSALVEQAD
-448 LPGLQRV
+448 LQQV
-455 AQTMDFPLVNVLAQM
+455 AQTMDFPLINVLAQM
-470 EFQGIKIDTSKLEK
+470 EFRGIKIDASKLEK

-489 TREIAVTQQNIYDM
+489 AQEITAVQQNIYDM
-503 VGYEFNIASPAQL
+503 VGYEFNVASPAQL

-522 KLLLPIAGIKKG
+522 KLLLPTAGIKKG

-557 IERFRELSKL
+557 VERFRELSKL

-590 QDATATGR
+590 QDTTATGR

-650 TVMVED
+650 KQMIED

-666 TAAEVYGVPID
+666 TAAEVYNVPIN
-677 EVTPVQRRRAKVV
+677 EVTPAQRRRAKVV

-702 LAQAAHMSFAEA
+702 LAAAANMSYGEA

-719 EYYRIRPRVKAFM
+719 EYYRIRPHIKEFM
-732 EQTIRQ
+732 ERTIRQ
-738 AHDNGFVQTL
+738 AHEDGFVQTL

-753 PTPDVKSSNFAVRSA
+753 PTPDVKSNNFAVRSA

-778 QGTEADLMKMAML
+778 QGTEADLMKLAML

-796 LAEGPDVD
+796 LTTMTSPDL
-804 ASRLPSEAGKS
+804 LPSETGKF
-815 EKNGFALPE
+815 EKNEFALPE
-824 RQVSSD
+824 RQVSSG
-830 SMLASTNSLSIPLGR
+830 SKSGLVHKNISLGHQI
-845 QVLQIHDS
+845 LQIHDS
-853 IMVECPRQNAEKVS
+853 IMVECPRQNAEVVS
-867 KILVETMEN
+867 KMLVETMEN
-876 IYPSLGIKLKVDV
+876 IYPQLGIKLKVDV
-889 KVGDSWG
+889 KIGNNWG

>member
-1 MFERIIIAYNRDMA
+1 MA
-15 RRLVIIDGKSVFYR
+15 KRLVIIDGKSVFYR

-55 LELIKRLEPDYV
+55 LELIKQLEPDYV

-81 LAIYPEYKAGRKPAP
+81 LAIYPDYKAGRKPAP

-132 DAQAEKHGDIET
+132 DKQAEQHGDIET

-184 YGIRIDQFLDLKSL
+184 YGIRIGQFLDLKSL

-223 FDTLDG
+223 FETLDG
-229 VYENLW
+229 VYDNLW
-235 QIKDNLRRKLD
+235 QIKDSLRRKLEA
-246 DGKESAYTSKELARL
+246 GRKSAYMSRELARL

-267 KLDLAAMDVRD
+267 KLDLEAMNVRD
-278 LDTTKLR
+278 LDTAKLR
-285 ALLEKLEFRSLLR
+285 ELLEKLEFRSLLR
-298 KLPQHMRDD
+298 KLPQHMRDGASGVA
-307 TLEMVKNDSF
+307 TNNILA
-317 VPAVE
+317 PAVE
-322 IPSDKIMPLLVMAP
+322 ISGDKVIPMLVMAP
-336 ELLVIWNGDSVWLS
+336 ELLVIWDGDTVWLS
-350 HEKGKTACLPLA
+350 HEKGKVARLPLAKASAILA
-362 EASVV
+362 EAS
-367 LRGGLIVGHDTKD
+367 IVGHDAKE
-380 FLKALLAKN
+380 FFKALLGAG
-389 CRQLPAVKHDTAQ
+389 CQQLPAVKHDTAQ
-402 CSFLLNPLRKSRA
+402 GSFLLNPLRKSRE
-415 LADLAGIESLDN
+415 LADLAGIESLDD
-427 PKLAIAALWEVYER
+427 PRLAMAALWAVYEQ
-441 QKKALAE
+441 QKSAFAE
-448 LPGLQRV
+448 LPDLQQV
-455 AQTMDFPLVNVLAQM
+455 AQTMDFPLINVLAQM
-470 EFQGIKIDTSKLEK
+470 EFRGIKIDASKLEK

-489 TREIAVTQQNIYDM
+489 AQEIAAVQQNIYDM
-503 VGYEFNIASPAQL
+503 VGYEFNVASPAQL

-522 KLLLPIAGIKKG
+522 KLLLPTAGIKKG

-557 IERFRELSKL
+557 VERFRELSKL

-590 QDATATGR
+590 QDTTATGR

-650 TVMVED
+650 KQMIED

-666 TAAEVYGVPID
+666 TAAEVYNVPIN
-677 EVTPVQRRRAKVV
+677 EVTPTQRRRAKVV

-702 LAQAAHMSFAEA
+702 LAAAANMSYGEA

-719 EYYRIRPRVKAFM
+719 EYYRIRPHIKEFM
-732 EQTIRQ
+732 ERTIRQ
-738 AHDNGFVQTL
+738 AHGDGFVQTL

-753 PTPDVKSSNFAVRSA
+753 PTPDVRSNNFAVRSA

-778 QGTEADLMKMAML
+778 QGTEADLMKLAML

-796 LAEGPDVD
+796 LTTMTSPYL
-804 ASRLPSEAGKS
+804 LPSETGKF
-815 EKNGFALPE
+815 EKNEFALPE
-824 RQVSSD
+824 RQVSSG
-830 SMLASTNSLSIPLGR
+830 SKSGLVHKNTPLGY
-845 QVLQIHDS
+845 QILQIHDS
-853 IMVECPRQNAEKVS
+853 IMVECPLQNAEIVS
-867 KILVETMEN
+867 KMLVETMEN
-876 IYPSLGIKLKVDV
+876 IHPQLGIKLKVDV
-889 KVGDSWG
+889 KIGNNWG

>member
-1 MFERIIIAYNRDMA
+1 MA
-15 RRLVIIDGKSVFYR
+15 KRLVIIDGKSVFYR

-55 LELIKRLEPDYV
+55 LELIKQLEPDYV

-81 LAIYPEYKAGRKPAP
+81 LAIYPDYKAGRKPAP

-132 DAQAEKHGDIET
+132 DKQAEQHGDIET

-184 YGIRIDQFLDLKSL
+184 YGIRIGQFLDLKSL

-223 FDTLDG
+223 FETLDG
-229 VYENLW
+229 VYDNLW
-235 QIKDNLRRKLD
+235 QIKDSLRRKLEA
-246 DGKESAYTSKELARL
+246 GRKSAYMSRELARL

-267 KLDLAAMDVRD
+267 KLDLEAMNVRD
-278 LDTTKLR
+278 LDTAKLR
-285 ALLEKLEFRSLLR
+285 ELLEKLEFRSLLR
-298 KLPQHMRDD
+298 KLPQHMRDGASEVA
-307 TLEMVKNDSF
+307 TNNILA
-317 VPAVE
+317 PAVE
-322 IPSDKIMPLLVMAP
+322 ISGDKVIPMLVMAP
-336 ELLVIWNGDSVWLS
+336 ELLVIWDGDTVWLS
-350 HEKGKTACLPLA
+350 HEKGKVARLPLA
-362 EASVV
+362 KASAILAEA
-367 LRGGLIVGHDTKD
+367 LIVGHDTKE
-380 FLKALLAKN
+380 FFKALLGVG
-389 CRQLPAVKHDTAQ
+389 CQQLPIVKHDTAQ
-402 CSFLLNPLRKSRA
+402 GSFLLNPLRKSRE
-415 LADLAGIESLDN
+415 LADLAGVESLDD
-427 PKLAIAALWEVYER
+427 PRLVMAALWIVYEQ
-441 QKKALAE
+441 QKSAFAE
-448 LPGLQRV
+448 LPDLQQV
-455 AQTMDFPLVNVLAQM
+455 AQTMDFPLINVLAQM
-470 EFQGIKIDTSKLEK
+470 EFRGIKIDASKLEK

-489 TREIAVTQQNIYDM
+489 AQEIAAVQQNIYDM
-503 VGYEFNIASPAQL
+503 VGYEFNVASPAQL

-522 KLLLPIAGIKKG
+522 KLLLPTAGIKKG

-557 IERFRELSKL
+557 VERFRELSKL

-580 ANGYIHTTFN
+580 AKGYIHTTFN

-619 RDAFVPAPGNVFVN
+619 CDAFVPAPGNVFVN

-650 TVMVED
+650 KQMIED

-666 TAAEVYGVPID
+666 TAAEVYNVPIN
-677 EVTPVQRRRAKVV
+677 EVTPTQRRRAKVV

-702 LAQAAHMSFAEA
+702 LAAAANMSYGEA

-719 EYYRIRPRVKAFM
+719 EYYRIRPHIKEFM
-732 EQTIRQ
+732 ERTIRQ
-738 AHDNGFVQTL
+738 AHGDGFVQTL

-753 PTPDVKSSNFAVRSA
+753 PTPDVRSNNFAVRSA

-778 QGTEADLMKMAML
+778 QGTEADLMKLAML
-791 AVEKR
+791 AVEKS
-796 LAEGPDVD
+796 LALVD
-804 ASRLPSEAGKS
+804 IDS
-815 EKNGFALPE
+815 LPE
-824 RQVSSD
+824 ETCLSGKANSFFSNLPVSEGSK
-830 SMLASTNSLSIPLGR
+830 SISTDKNTPLGY
-845 QVLQIHDS
+845 QILQIHDS
-853 IMVECPRQNAEKVS
+853 IMVECPRQNAEIVS
-867 KILVETMEN
+867 KMLVETMEN
-876 IYPSLGIKLKVDV
+876 IHPQLGIKLKVDV
-889 KVGDSWG
+889 KIGNNWS

>member
-1 MFERIIIAYNRDMA
+1 MA
-15 RRLVIIDGKSVFYR
+15 KRLVIIDGKSVFYR

-55 LELIKRLEPDYV
+55 LELIKQLEPDYV

-81 LAIYPEYKAGRKPAP
+81 LAIYSEYKAGRKPAP

-132 DAQAEKHGDIET
+132 DKQAEQHGDIET

-184 YGIRIDQFLDLKSL
+184 YGVRIDQFLDLKSL

-223 FDTLDG
+223 FETLDG

-235 QIKDNLRRKLD
+235 QIKDSLRRKLET
-246 DGKESAYTSKELARL
+246 GKKSAYMSRELARL

-267 KLDLAAMDVRD
+267 KLDLEAMNVCD
-278 LDTTKLR
+278 LDTAKLR
-285 ALLEKLEFRSLLR
+285 ELLEKLEFRSLLR
-298 KLPQHMRDD
+298 KLPQHMRDSASEVAAD
-307 TLEMVKNDSF
+307 NILA
-317 VPAVE
+317 PAVE
-322 IPSDKIMPLLVMAP
+322 ISGDKVIPMLVMAP
-336 ELLVIWNGDSVWLS
+336 ELLVIWDGDTVWLS
-350 HEKGKTACLPLA
+350 HEKGKVACLPLTKASAILA
-362 EASVV
+362 EAS
-367 LRGGLIVGHDTKD
+367 IVGHDTKE
-380 FLKALLAKN
+380 FLKALLGAG
-389 CRQLPAVKHDTAQ
+389 CQRLPAVKHDTAQ
-402 CSFLLNPLRKSRA
+402 GSFLLNPLRKSRA
-415 LADLAGIESLDN
+415 LADLAGVESLDD
-427 PKLAIAALWEVYER
+427 PRLAMAALWAVYEQ
-441 QKKALAE
+441 QKSAFAE
-448 LPGLQRV
+448 QTNLQQV
-455 AQTMDFPLVNVLAQM
+455 AQTMDFPLINVLAQM
-470 EFQGIKIDTSKLEK
+470 EFRGIKIDASKLEK

-489 TREIAVTQQNIYDM
+489 AQEIAAVQQNIYDM
-503 VGYEFNIASPAQL
+503 VGYEFNVASPAQL

-522 KLLLPIAGIKKG
+522 KLLLPTAGIKKG

-557 IERFRELSKL
+557 VERFRELSKL

-590 QDATATGR
+590 QDTTATGR

-650 TVMVED
+650 KQMIED

-666 TAAEVYGVPID
+666 TAAEVYNVPIN
-677 EVTPVQRRRAKVV
+677 EVTPAQRRRAKVV

-702 LAQAAHMSFAEA
+702 LAAAANMSYGEA

-719 EYYRIRPRVKAFM
+719 EYYRIRPHIKEFM
-732 EQTIRQ
+732 ERTIRQ
-738 AHDNGFVQTL
+738 AHEDGFVQTL

-753 PTPDVKSSNFAVRSA
+753 PTPDVKSNNFAVRSA

-778 QGTEADLMKMAML
+778 QGTEADLMKLAML

-796 LAEGPDVD
+796 LTTMTSPDL
-804 ASRLPSEAGKS
+804 LPSETGKF
-815 EKNGFALPE
+815 EKNEFALPE
-824 RQVSSD
+824 RQVSSG
-830 SMLASTNSLSIPLGR
+830 SKSGLVHKNISLGHQI
-845 QVLQIHDS
+845 LQIHDS
-853 IMVECPRQNAEKVS
+853 IMVECPRQNAEVVS
-867 KILVETMEN
+867 KMLVETMEN
-876 IYPSLGIKLKVDV
+876 IYPQLGIKLKVDV
-889 KVGDSWG
+889 KIGNNWG

>member
-1 MFERIIIAYNRDMA
+1 MA
-15 RRLVIIDGKSVFYR
+15 KRLVIIDGKSVFYR

-55 LELIKRLEPDYV
+55 LELIKQLEPDYV

-81 LAIYPEYKAGRKPAP
+81 LAIYPDYKAGRKPAP

-132 DAQAEKHGDIET
+132 DKQAEQHGGIET

-170 TNIDKFDIPAFEKR
+170 TNIDKFDIPAFEER
-184 YGIRIDQFLDLKSL
+184 YGIRIGQFLDLKSL

-223 FDTLDG
+223 FETLDG

-235 QIKDNLRRKLD
+235 QIKDSLRRKLEA
-246 DGKESAYTSKELARL
+246 GKKSAYMSRELARL

-278 LDTTKLR
+278 LDTAKLR
-285 ALLEKLEFRSLLR
+285 ELLEKLEFRSLLR
-298 KLPQHMRDD
+298 KLPQHMRDGAS
-307 TLEMVKNDSF
+307 EVARNDILA
-317 VPAVE
+317 PAVE
-322 IPSDKIMPLLVMAP
+322 ISGDKVIPMLVMAP
-336 ELLVIWNGDSVWLS
+336 ELLVIWDGDTVWLS
-350 HEKGKTACLPLA
+350 HEKGKVACLPLTKASAILA
-362 EASVV
+362 EAS
-367 LRGGLIVGHDTKD
+367 IVGHDTKG
-380 FLKALLAKN
+380 FLKALLGAG
-389 CRQLPAVKHDTAQ
+389 CQRLPAVKHDTAQ
-402 CSFLLNPLRKSRA
+402 GSFLLNPLRKSRA
-415 LADLAGIESLDN
+415 LADLAGLESLDD
-427 PKLAIAALWEVYER
+427 PKLAMAALWAVYEQ
-441 QKKALAE
+441 QKSALVE
-448 LPGLQRV
+448 QTDLQQV
-455 AQTMDFPLVNVLAQM
+455 AQTMDFPLINVLAQM
-470 EFQGIKIDTSKLEK
+470 EFRGIKIDASKLEK

-489 TREIAVTQQNIYDM
+489 AQEITAVQQNIYDM
-503 VGYEFNIASPAQL
+503 VGYEFNVASPAQL

-522 KLLLPIAGIKKG
+522 KLLLPTAGIKKG

-557 IERFRELSKL
+557 VERFRELSKL

-590 QDATATGR
+590 QDVTATGR

-650 TVMVED
+650 KQMIED
-656 FNTDVDIHAK
+656 FNSDVDIHAK
-666 TAAEVYGVPID
+666 TAAEVYDVPID
-677 EVTPVQRRRAKVV
+677 EVTPAQRRRAKVV

-702 LAQAAHMSFAEA
+702 LAAAANMSYGEA

-719 EYYRIRPRVKAFM
+719 EYYRIRPHIKEFM
-732 EQTIRQ
+732 ERTIRQ
-738 AHDNGFVQTL
+738 AHEDGFVQTL

-753 PTPDVKSSNFAVRSA
+753 PTPDVRSNNFAVRSA

-778 QGTEADLMKMAML
+778 QGTEADLMKLAML
-791 AVEKR
+791 AVEKG
-796 LAEGPDVD
+796 LVLVD
-804 ASRLPSEAGKS
+804 IDS
-815 EKNGFALPE
+815 LPE
-824 RQVSSD
+824 ETCLSGKVNSFFSNLPVSEGSK
-830 SMLASTNSLSIPLGR
+830 SISTDKNTPLGY
-845 QVLQIHDS
+845 QILQIHDS
-853 IMVECPRQNAEKVS
+853 IMVECPRQNAEIVS
-867 KILVETMEN
+867 KMLVETMEN
-876 IYPSLGIKLKVDV
+876 IYPQLGIKLKVDV
-889 KVGDSWG
+889 KIGNNWG

>member
-1 MFERIIIAYNRDMA
+1 MA
-15 RRLVIIDGKSVFYR
+15 KRLVIIDGKSVFYR

-37 STADGTP
+37 STTDGTP

-55 LELIKRLEPDYV
+55 LELIKQLEPDYV

-81 LAIYPEYKAGRKPAP
+81 LAIYPDYKAGRKPAP

-107 ELLAAFGWPL
+107 ELLAAFSWPL

-132 DAQAEKHGDIET
+132 DKQAEQHGDIET

-184 YGIRIDQFLDLKSL
+184 YGIRIGQFLDLKSL

-223 FDTLDG
+223 FETLDG

-235 QIKDNLRRKLD
+235 QIKDSLRRKLET
-246 DGKESAYTSKELARL
+246 GKKSAYMSRELARL

-267 KLDLAAMDVRD
+267 KLDLEAMNVRD
-278 LDTTKLR
+278 LDTAKLR
-285 ALLEKLEFRSLLR
+285 ELLEKLEFRSLLR
-298 KLPQHMRDD
+298 KLPQHMRDSASEV
-307 TLEMVKNDSF
+307 TSNNILA
-317 VPAVE
+317 PAVE
-322 IPSDKIMPLLVMAP
+322 ISGDKVIPMLVMAP
-336 ELLVIWNGDSVWLS
+336 ELLVIWDGDMVWLS
-350 HEKGKTACLPLA
+350 HEKGKVARLPLAKASAILA
-362 EASVV
+362 EAS
-367 LRGGLIVGHDTKD
+367 IVGHDTKE
-380 FLKALLAKN
+380 FFKALLGAG
-389 CRQLPAVKHDTAQ
+389 CQQLPIVKHDTAQ
-402 CSFLLNPLRKSRA
+402 GSFLLNPLRKSRE
-415 LADLAGIESLDN
+415 LADLAGVESLDD
-427 PKLAIAALWEVYER
+427 PRLAMAALWVVYEQ
-441 QKKALAE
+441 QKLAFAE
-448 LPGLQRV
+448 LPDLQQV
-455 AQTMDFPLVNVLAQM
+455 AQTMDFPLINVLAQM
-470 EFQGIKIDTSKLEK
+470 EFRGIKIDASKLEK

-489 TREIAVTQQNIYDM
+489 AQEIAAVQQNIYDM
-503 VGYEFNIASPAQL
+503 VGYEFNVSSPAQL

-522 KLLLPIAGIKKG
+522 KLLLPTAGIKKG

-557 IERFRELSKL
+557 VERFRELSKL

-650 TVMVED
+650 KQMIED

-666 TAAEVYGVPID
+666 TAAEVYNVPIN
-677 EVTPVQRRRAKVV
+677 EVTPTQRRRAKVV

-702 LAQAAHMSFAEA
+702 LAAAANMSYGEA

-719 EYYRIRPRVKAFM
+719 EYYRIRPRIKEFM
-732 EQTIRQ
+732 ERTICQ
-738 AHDNGFVQTL
+738 AHDDGFVQTL

-753 PTPDVKSSNFAVRSA
+753 PTPDVRSNNFAVRSA

-778 QGTEADLMKMAML
+778 QGTEADLMKLAML

-796 LAEGPDVD
+796 LTIMTSPDL
-804 ASRLPSEAGKS
+804 LPSETGKF
-815 EKNGFALPE
+815 EKNEFALPE
-824 RQVSSD
+824 RQVSSG
-830 SMLASTNSLSIPLGR
+830 SKSGLVHKNISLGHQI
-845 QVLQIHDS
+845 LQIHDS
-853 IMVECPRQNAEKVS
+853 IMVECPLQNAEIVS
-867 KILVETMEN
+867 KMLVETMEN
-876 IYPSLGIKLKVDV
+876 IYPQLGIKLKVDV
-889 KVGDSWG
+889 KIGNNWG

>member
-1 MFERIIIAYNRDMA
+1 MA
-15 RRLVIIDGKSVFYR
+15 KRLVIIDGKSVFYR

-55 LELIKRLEPDYV
+55 LELIKQLEPDYV

-81 LAIYPEYKAGRKPAP
+81 LAIYPDYKAGRKPAP

-117 YEFDDYEADDIMATL
+117 YEFDDYEADDIMATI
-132 DAQAEKHGDIET
+132 DKKAEQHGGIET

-170 TNIDKFDIPAFEKR
+170 TNIDKFDIPAFEER
-184 YGIRIDQFLDLKSL
+184 YGIRIGQFLDLKSL

-217 VKLLQQ
+217 VKLLHQ
-223 FDTLDG
+223 FETLAG
-229 VYENLW
+229 VYVNLW
-235 QIKDNLRRKLD
+235 QIKDSLRRKLEA
-246 DGKESAYTSKELARL
+246 GKKSAYMSRELAQL

-267 KLDLAAMDVRD
+267 KLDLEAMNVRD
-278 LDTTKLR
+278 LDTAKLR
-285 ALLEKLEFRSLLR
+285 ELLERLEFRSLLR
-298 KLPQHMRDD
+298 KLPQHMRDAASEV
-307 TLEMVKNDSF
+307 TPNNIFAS
-317 VPAVE
+317 AVE
-322 IPSDKIMPLLVMAP
+322 ISGDKVTPMLVMAP
-336 ELLVIWNGDSVWLS
+336 ELLVIWDGDMVWLS
-350 HEKGKTACLPLA
+350 HEKGKVARLPLAKASAILA
-362 EASVV
+362 EAS
-367 LRGGLIVGHDTKD
+367 IVGHDTKE
-380 FLKALLAKN
+380 FFKALLSAG
-389 CRQLPAVKHDTAQ
+389 CQQLPIVKHDTAQ
-402 CSFLLNPLRKSRA
+402 GSFLLNPLRKSRA
-415 LADLAGIESLDN
+415 LADLAGVESLDD
-427 PKLAIAALWEVYER
+427 PRLAMAALWAVYEQ
-441 QKKALAE
+441 QKSAFAE
-448 LPGLQRV
+448 LPDLQQV
-455 AQTMDFPLVNVLAQM
+455 AQTMDFPLINVLAQM
-470 EFQGIKIDTSKLEK
+470 EFRGIKIDASKLEK

-489 TREIAVTQQNIYDM
+489 AQEIAAVQQNIYDM
-503 VGYEFNIASPAQL
+503 VGYEFNVASPAQL

-522 KLLLPIAGIKKG
+522 KLLLPTAGIKKG

-557 IERFRELSKL
+557 VERFRELSKL

-650 TVMVED
+650 KQMIED

-666 TAAEVYGVPID
+666 TAAEVYNVPIN
-677 EVTPVQRRRAKVV
+677 EVTPTQRRRAKVV

-702 LAQAAHMSFAEA
+702 LAAAANMSYGEA

-719 EYYRIRPRVKAFM
+719 EYYRIRPHIKEFM
-732 EQTIRQ
+732 ERTIRQ
-738 AHDNGFVQTL
+738 AHEDGFVQTL

-753 PTPDVKSSNFAVRSA
+753 PTPDVRSNNFAVRSA

-778 QGTEADLMKMAML
+778 QGTEADLMKLAML

-796 LAEGPDVD
+796 LTTMTSPDL
-804 ASRLPSEAGKS
+804 LPSEIGKF
-815 EKNGFALPE
+815 EKNEFALPE
-824 RQVSSD
+824 RQVSSG
-830 SMLASTNSLSIPLGR
+830 SKSISTDKNTPLGY
-845 QVLQIHDS
+845 QILQIHDS
-853 IMVECPRQNAEKVS
+853 IMVECPLQNAEIVS
-867 KILVETMEN
+867 KMLVETMEN
-876 IYPSLGIKLKVDV
+876 IHPQLGIKLKVDV
-889 KVGDSWG
+889 KIGNKWG

>member
-1 MFERIIIAYNRDMA
+1 MA
-15 RRLVIIDGKSVFYR
+15 KRLVIIDGKSVFYR

-37 STADGTP
+37 STTDGTP

-55 LELIKRLEPDYV
+55 LELIKQLEPDYV

-81 LAIYPEYKAGRKPAP
+81 LAIYPDYKAGRKPAP

-132 DAQAEKHGDIET
+132 DKQAEQHGDIET

-184 YGIRIDQFLDLKSL
+184 YGIRIGQFLDLKSL

-223 FDTLDG
+223 FETLDG
-229 VYENLW
+229 VYDNLW
-235 QIKDNLRRKLD
+235 QIKDSLRRKLET
-246 DGKESAYTSKELARL
+246 GKESAYMSRELARL

-278 LDTTKLR
+278 LDTAKLR
-285 ALLEKLEFRSLLR
+285 ELLEKLEFRSLLR
-298 KLPQHMRDD
+298 KLPQHMRDGAS
-307 TLEMVKNDSF
+307 EVARNDILA
-317 VPAVE
+317 PAIE
-322 IPSDKIMPLLVMAP
+322 ISSDKVIPMLVMAP
-336 ELLVIWNGDSVWLS
+336 ELLVIWDGDTVWLS
-350 HEKGKTACLPLA
+350 HEKGKVACLPLTKASAILA
-362 EASVV
+362 EAS
-367 LRGGLIVGHDTKD
+367 IVGHDTKE
-380 FLKALLAKN
+380 FFKVLLSAG
-389 CRQLPAVKHDTAQ
+389 CQRLPAVKHDTAQ
-402 CSFLLNPLRKSRA
+402 GSFLLNPLRKSRA
-415 LADLAGIESLDN
+415 LADLAGVESLDD
-427 PKLAIAALWEVYER
+427 PRLAMAALWVVYEQ
-441 QKKALAE
+441 QKSALVEQAD
-448 LPGLQRV
+448 LQQV
-455 AQTMDFPLVNVLAQM
+455 AQTMDFPLINVLAQM
-470 EFQGIKIDTSKLEK
+470 EFRGIKIDASKLEK

-489 TREIAVTQQNIYDM
+489 AQEIAAVQQNIYDM
-503 VGYEFNIASPAQL
+503 VGYEFNVASPVQL

-522 KLLLPIAGIKKG
+522 KLLLPTAGIKKG

-557 IERFRELSKL
+557 VERFRELSKL

-580 ANGYIHTTFN
+580 ANGYVHTTFN
-590 QDATATGR
+590 QDVTATGR

-650 TVMVED
+650 KQMIED

-666 TAAEVYGVPID
+666 TAAEVYNVPIN
-677 EVTPVQRRRAKVV
+677 EVTPTQRRRAKVV

-702 LAQAAHMSFAEA
+702 LAAAANMSYGEA

-719 EYYRIRPRVKAFM
+719 EYYRIRPRIKEFM
-732 EQTIRQ
+732 ERTIRQ
-738 AHDNGFVQTL
+738 AHDDGFVQTL

-753 PTPDVKSSNFAVRSA
+753 PTPDVRSNNFAVRSA

-778 QGTEADLMKMAML
+778 QGTEADLMKLAML

-796 LAEGPDVD
+796 LTTMTSPDL
-804 ASRLPSEAGKS
+804 LPSKTGKF
-815 EKNGFALPE
+815 EKNEFALPE
-824 RQVSSD
+824 RQVSSG
-830 SMLASTNSLSIPLGR
+830 SKSGLVHKNTPLGH
-845 QVLQIHDS
+845 QILQIHDS
-853 IMVECPRQNAEKVS
+853 IMVECSLQNAEIVS
-867 KILVETMEN
+867 KMLVETMEN
-876 IYPSLGIKLKVDV
+876 IYPQLGIKLKVDV
-889 KVGDSWG
+889 KIGNNWG

>member
-1 MFERIIIAYNRDMA
+1 MA
-15 RRLVIIDGKSVFYR
+15 KRLVIIDGKSVFYR

-55 LELIKRLEPDYV
+55 LELIKQLNPDYV

-81 LAIYPEYKAGRKPAP
+81 LAVYPDYKAGRKPAP
-96 PDFYAQIPILH
+96 PDFYAQIPILY

-132 DAQAEKHGDIET
+132 DKQAEQHGDIET

-184 YGIRIDQFLDLKSL
+184 YGIRIGQFLDLKSL

-223 FDTLDG
+223 FETLDG

-235 QIKDNLRRKLD
+235 QIKDSLRRKLEA
-246 DGKESAYTSKELARL
+246 GKKSAYMSRELARL

-267 KLDLAAMDVRD
+267 KLDLEAMNVRD
-278 LDTTKLR
+278 LDTAKLR
-285 ALLEKLEFRSLLR
+285 ELLEKLEFRSLLR
-298 KLPQHMRDD
+298 KLPQHMRDS
-307 TLEMVKNDSF
+307 TSEVTPNNILA
-317 VPAVE
+317 PAVE
-322 IPSDKIMPLLVMAP
+322 ISGDKVMPMLVMAP
-336 ELLVIWNGDSVWLS
+336 ELLVIWDGDMVWLS
-350 HEKGKTACLPLA
+350 HEKGKVARLPLAKASTILA
-362 EASVV
+362 EAS
-367 LRGGLIVGHDTKD
+367 IVGHDTKE
-380 FLKALLAKN
+380 FLKALLGAG
-389 CRQLPAVKHDTAQ
+389 CQQLPAVKHDTAQ
-402 CSFLLNPLRKSRA
+402 GSFLLNPLRKSRA
-415 LADLAGIESLDN
+415 LTDLAGVESLDD
-427 PKLAIAALWEVYER
+427 PRLAMAALWAVYEQ
-441 QKKALAE
+441 QKSAFAE
-448 LPGLQRV
+448 LPDLQQV
-455 AQTMDFPLVNVLAQM
+455 VQTMDFPLINVLAQM
-470 EFQGIKIDTSKLEK
+470 EFRGIKIDASKLEK

-489 TREIAVTQQNIYDM
+489 VQEIAAVQQNIYDM
-503 VGYEFNIASPAQL
+503 VGYEFNVASPAQL

-522 KLLLPIAGIKKG
+522 KLLLPTAGIKKG

-557 IERFRELSKL
+557 VERFRELSKL

-650 TVMVED
+650 KQMIED

-666 TAAEVYGVPID
+666 TAAEVYNVPIN
-677 EVTPVQRRRAKVV
+677 EVTPTQRRRAKVV

-702 LAQAAHMSFAEA
+702 LAAAANMSYGEA

-719 EYYRIRPRVKAFM
+719 EYYRIRPRIKEFM
-732 EQTIRQ
+732 ERTIRQ
-738 AHDNGFVQTL
+738 AHEDGFVQTL

-753 PTPDVKSSNFAVRSA
+753 PTPDVRSNNFAVRSA

-778 QGTEADLMKMAML
+778 QGTEADLMKLAML
-791 AVEKR
+791 AVEKS
-796 LAEGPDVD
+796 LTLVD
-804 ASRLPSEAGKS
+804 IDL
-815 EKNGFALPE
+815 LPE
-824 RQVSSD
+824 ETCLSGKANSFFSNLPVSEGSK
-830 SMLASTNSLSIPLGR
+830 SISTDKNTPLGY
-845 QVLQIHDS
+845 QILQIHDS
-853 IMVECPRQNAEKVS
+853 IMVECPRQNAEIVS
-867 KILVETMEN
+867 KMLVETMEN
-876 IYPSLGIKLKVDV
+876 IYPQLGIKLKVDV
-889 KVGDSWG
+889 KIGNNWG

>member
-1 MFERIIIAYNRDMA
+1 MA
-15 RRLVIIDGKSVFYR
+15 KRLVIIDGKSVFYR

-55 LELIKRLEPDYV
+55 LELIKQLEPDYV

-81 LAIYPEYKAGRKPAP
+81 LAIYPDYKAGRKPAP

-107 ELLAAFGWPL
+107 KLLAAFSWPL

-132 DAQAEKHGDIET
+132 DKQAEQHGDIET

-184 YGIRIDQFLDLKSL
+184 YGIRIGQFLDLKSL

-223 FDTLDG
+223 FETLDG

-235 QIKDNLRRKLD
+235 QIKDSLRRKLEA
-246 DGKESAYTSKELARL
+246 GKESAYMSRELARL

-267 KLDLAAMDVRD
+267 KLDLAAMNVRD
-278 LDTTKLR
+278 LDTAKLR
-285 ALLEKLEFRSLLR
+285 ELLEKLEFRSLLR
-298 KLPQHMRDD
+298 KLPQHMRDGAS
-307 TLEMVKNDSF
+307 EVARNDILA
-317 VPAVE
+317 PAVE
-322 IPSDKIMPLLVMAP
+322 ISGDKVIPMLVMAP
-336 ELLVIWNGDSVWLS
+336 ELLVIWDGDTVWLS
-350 HEKGKTACLPLA
+350 HEKGKVARLPLAKASAILA
-362 EASVV
+362 EAS
-367 LRGGLIVGHDTKD
+367 IVGHDTKE
-380 FLKALLAKN
+380 FLKTLLGAG
-389 CRQLPAVKHDTAQ
+389 CQQLPIVKHDTAQ
-402 CSFLLNPLRKSRA
+402 GSFLLNPLRKSRA
-415 LADLAGIESLDN
+415 LADLAGVESLDD
-427 PKLAIAALWEVYER
+427 PRLAMAALWAVYEQ
-441 QKKALAE
+441 QKSALVEQAD
-448 LPGLQRV
+448 LQQV
-455 AQTMDFPLVNVLAQM
+455 AQTMDFPLINVLAQM
-470 EFQGIKIDTSKLEK
+470 EFRGIKIDASKLEK

-489 TREIAVTQQNIYDM
+489 AQEIAAVQQNIYDM
-503 VGYEFNIASPAQL
+503 VGYEFNVASPAQL
-516 ASALFD
+516 ASALFY
-522 KLLLPIAGIKKG
+522 KLLLPTTGIKKG

-557 IERFRELSKL
+557 VERFRELSKL

-580 ANGYIHTTFN
+580 ANGYVHTTFN
-590 QDATATGR
+590 QDVTATGR

-650 TVMVED
+650 KQMIED

-666 TAAEVYGVPID
+666 TAAEVYNVPIN
-677 EVTPVQRRRAKVV
+677 EVTPTQRRRAKVV

-702 LAQAAHMSFAEA
+702 LAAAANMSYGEA

-719 EYYRIRPRVKAFM
+719 EYYRIRPHIKEFM
-732 EQTIRQ
+732 ERTIRQ
-738 AHDNGFVQTL
+738 AHEDGFVQTL

-753 PTPDVKSSNFAVRSA
+753 PTPDVRSNNFAVRSA

-778 QGTEADLMKMAML
+778 QGTEADLMKLAML

-796 LAEGPDVD
+796 LMPAAD
-804 ASRLPSEAGKS
+804 ADLLPSETGKF
-815 EKNGFALPE
+815 EKNEFVLPE
-824 RQVSSD
+824 RQVSSG
-830 SMLASTNSLSIPLGR
+830 SKSISTDKNTPLGY
-845 QVLQIHDS
+845 QILQIHDS
-853 IMVECPRQNAEKVS
+853 IMVECPRQNAEIVS
-867 KILVETMEN
+867 KMLVETMEN
-876 IYPSLGIKLKVDV
+876 IYPQLGIKLKVDV
-889 KVGDSWG
+889 KIGNNWG

>member
-1 MFERIIIAYNRDMA
+1 MA
-15 RRLVIIDGKSVFYR
+15 KRLVIIDGKSVFYR

-55 LELIKRLEPDYV
+55 LELIKQLEPDYV

-81 LAIYPEYKAGRKPAP
+81 LAIYPDYKAGRKPAP

-132 DAQAEKHGDIET
+132 DKQAEQHGDIET

-184 YGIRIDQFLDLKSL
+184 YGIRIGQFLDLKSL

-223 FDTLDG
+223 FETLDG
-229 VYENLW
+229 VYDNLW
-235 QIKDNLRRKLD
+235 QIKDSLRRKLEA
-246 DGKESAYTSKELARL
+246 GRKSAYMSRELARL

-267 KLDLAAMDVRD
+267 KLDLEAMNVRD
-278 LDTTKLR
+278 LDTAKLR
-285 ALLEKLEFRSLLR
+285 ELLEKLEFRSLLR
-298 KLPQHMRDD
+298 KLPQHMRDGASEVA
-307 TLEMVKNDSF
+307 TNNILA
-317 VPAVE
+317 PAVE
-322 IPSDKIMPLLVMAP
+322 ISGDKVIPMLVMAP
-336 ELLVIWNGDSVWLS
+336 ELLVIWDGDTVWLS
-350 HEKGKTACLPLA
+350 HEKGKVARLPLA
-362 EASVV
+362 KASAILAEA
-367 LRGGLIVGHDTKD
+367 LIVGHDTKE
-380 FLKALLAKN
+380 FFKALLGAG
-389 CRQLPAVKHDTAQ
+389 CQQLPAVKHDTAQ
-402 CSFLLNPLRKSRA
+402 GSFLLNPLRKSRA
-415 LADLAGIESLDN
+415 LADLAGVESLDD
-427 PKLAIAALWEVYER
+427 PRLAMAALWAVYEQ
-441 QKKALAE
+441 QKSAFAE
-448 LPGLQRV
+448 LPDLQQV
-455 AQTMDFPLVNVLAQM
+455 AQTMDFPLINVLAQM
-470 EFQGIKIDTSKLEK
+470 EFRGIKIDASKLEK

-489 TREIAVTQQNIYDM
+489 AQEIAAVQQNIYDM
-503 VGYEFNIASPAQL
+503 VGYEFNVSSPAQL

-522 KLLLPIAGIKKG
+522 KLLLPTAGIKKG

-557 IERFRELSKL
+557 VERFRELSKL

-580 ANGYIHTTFN
+580 AKGYIHTTFN

-650 TVMVED
+650 KQMIED

-666 TAAEVYGVPID
+666 TAAEVYNVPIN
-677 EVTPVQRRRAKVV
+677 EVTPTQRRRAKVV

-702 LAQAAHMSFAEA
+702 LAAAANMSYGEA

-719 EYYRIRPRVKAFM
+719 EYYRIRPHIKEFM
-732 EQTIRQ
+732 ERTIRQ
-738 AHDNGFVQTL
+738 AHGDGFVQTL

-753 PTPDVKSSNFAVRSA
+753 PTPDVRSNNFAVRSA

-778 QGTEADLMKMAML
+778 QGTEADLMKLAML
-791 AVEKR
+791 AVEKS
-796 LAEGPDVD
+796 LALVD
-804 ASRLPSEAGKS
+804 IDS
-815 EKNGFALPE
+815 LPE
-824 RQVSSD
+824 ETCLSGKANSFFSNLPVSEGSK
-830 SMLASTNSLSIPLGR
+830 SISTDKNTPLGY
-845 QVLQIHDS
+845 QILQIHDS
-853 IMVECPRQNAEKVS
+853 IMVECPRQNAEIVS
-867 KILVETMEN
+867 KMLVETMEN
-876 IYPSLGIKLKVDV
+876 IHPQLGIKLKVDV
-889 KVGDSWG
+889 KIGNNWS

>member
-1 MFERIIIAYNRDMA
+1 MA
-15 RRLVIIDGKSVFYR
+15 KRLVIIDGKSVFYR

-55 LELIKRLEPDYV
+55 LELIKQLNPDYV

-81 LAIYPEYKAGRKPAP
+81 LAIYPDYKAGRKPAP

-132 DAQAEKHGDIET
+132 DKQAEQHGDIET

-184 YGIRIDQFLDLKSL
+184 YGIRIGQFLDLKSL

-223 FDTLDG
+223 FETLDG
-229 VYENLW
+229 VYDNLW
-235 QIKDNLRRKLD
+235 QIKDSLRRKLEA
-246 DGKESAYTSKELARL
+246 GKKSAYMSRELAQL

-267 KLDLAAMDVRD
+267 KLDLEAMNVRD
-278 LDTTKLR
+278 LDTAKLR
-285 ALLEKLEFRSLLR
+285 ELLEKLEFRSLLR
-298 KLPQHMRDD
+298 KLPQHMRDSSSEV
-307 TLEMVKNDSF
+307 TPNNILA
-317 VPAVE
+317 PAVE
-322 IPSDKIMPLLVMAP
+322 ISGDKVTPMLVMAP
-336 ELLVIWNGDSVWLS
+336 ELLVIWDGDMVWLS
-350 HEKGKTACLPLA
+350 HERGKVARLPLAKASAILA
-362 EASVV
+362 EAS
-367 LRGGLIVGHDTKD
+367 IVGHDTKE
-380 FLKALLAKN
+380 FFKALLGAG
-389 CRQLPAVKHDTAQ
+389 CQQLPIVKHDTAQ
-402 CSFLLNPLRKSRA
+402 GSFLLNPLRKSRE
-415 LADLAGIESLDN
+415 LADLAGVESLDD
-427 PKLAIAALWEVYER
+427 PRLVMAALWVVYEQ
-441 QKKALAE
+441 QKSAFAE
-448 LPGLQRV
+448 LPDLQQV
-455 AQTMDFPLVNVLAQM
+455 AQTMDFPLINVLAQM
-470 EFQGIKIDTSKLEK
+470 EFRGIKIDASKLEK

-489 TREIAVTQQNIYDM
+489 AQEIAAVQQNIYDM
-503 VGYEFNIASPAQL
+503 VGYEFNVASPAQL

-522 KLLLPIAGIKKG
+522 KLLLPTAGIKKG

-557 IERFRELSKL
+557 VERFRELSKL

-590 QDATATGR
+590 QDTTATGR

-650 TVMVED
+650 KQMIED
-656 FNTDVDIHAK
+656 FNADVDIHAK
-666 TAAEVYGVPID
+666 TAAEVYNVPIN
-677 EVTPVQRRRAKVV
+677 EVTPAQRRRAKVV

-702 LAQAAHMSFAEA
+702 LAAAANMSYGEA

-719 EYYRIRPRVKAFM
+719 EYYRIRPHIKEFM

-738 AHDNGFVQTL
+738 AHEDGFVQTL

-753 PTPDVKSSNFAVRSA
+753 PTPDVRSNNFAVRSA

-778 QGTEADLMKMAML
+778 QGTEADLMKLAML

-796 LAEGPDVD
+796 LTIMTSPDL
-804 ASRLPSEAGKS
+804 LPSETGKF
-815 EKNGFALPE
+815 EKNEFALPE
-824 RQVSSD
+824 RQVSSG
-830 SMLASTNSLSIPLGR
+830 SKSGLVHKNTPLGY
-845 QVLQIHDS
+845 QILQIHDS
-853 IMVECPRQNAEKVS
+853 IMVECPRQNAEVVS
-867 KILVETMEN
+867 KMLVETMEN
-876 IYPSLGIKLKVDV
+876 IYPQLGIKLKVDV
-889 KVGDSWG
+889 KIGNNWG